1 MKGKK
6 GLLLMGFLLLF
17 SAVVVFSLS
26 QGAMPLSIGELLT
39 GELTARQR
47 AVFLYIRLP
56 RTIVGL
62 LAGGALGIS
71 GAVLQGVF
79 SNPLADPGIMGVS
92 GGAALG
98 AVLAIVTGMSTQYFL
113 AVPIMAFLGALGAV
127 AFTIILAWHKGKIP
141 STALLLAGVA
151 VSIFFGALTSGL
163 LTFAPDK
170 TMHQYLFWMVGGLD
184 YRSWEHIYLA
194 GPFILIGMAILCFSG
209 RHLNIL
215 SLGDAEAQTLG
226 MAVARYRLIY
236 LGLAAFVTAAA
247 VCISGNIG
255 FVGLI
260 IPHIIRMLLGG
271 DNRKVLPYS
280 ALTGAVFLVF
290 CDTLGRMLFSPLEIR
305 VGIMTAVLG
314 APYFLYLL
322 RKLGSKNF
330 LQ

>member
-1 MKGKK
+1 M
-6 GLLLMGFLLLF
+6 LF
-17 SAVVVFSLS
+17 RS
-26 QGAMPLSIGELLT
+26 
-39 GELTARQR
+39 
-47 AVFLYIRLP
+47 
-56 RTIVGL
+56 
-62 LAGGALGIS
+62 
-71 GAVLQGVF
+71 
-79 SNPLADPGIMGVS
+79 
-92 GGAALG
+92 
-98 AVLAIVTGMSTQYFL
+98 VTGMSAQYFL

-194 GPFILIGMAILCFSG
+194 GPFILMGMTILCFSG

-236 LGLAAFVTAAA
+236 LVLVAFVTAAA

-322 RKLGSKNF
+322 RKLGSKSF

>member
-1 MKGKK
+1 MKRKK
-6 GLLLMGFLLLF
+6 GLLLVGFLLLF

-26 QGAMPLSIGELLT
+26 QGAVPLSIGELLT
-39 GELTARQR
+39 GKLTARQR

-127 AFTIILAWHKGKIP
+127 TFTIILAWHKGKIP

-194 GPFILIGMAILCFSG
+194 GPFILMGMTILCFSG

-236 LGLAAFVTAAA
+236 LVLVAFVTAAA
-247 VCISGNIG
+247 VCISGDIG

-322 RKLGSKNF
+322 RKLGSKSF